1 MADVKMCGLT
11 RPEDVRKAVEL
22 GAGFVGVIFAGGPR
36 ELRPSAARVLLDG
49 VPERVARVGVFG
61 AASPDVIGR
70 EAREA
75 GVGIVQLH
83 ADPTVEVVRAVRA
96 CFPGPI
102 WAVVRVAG
110 DTLPREAESLFSEAD
125 AVVLDARSDSGL
137 GGTGLALPWKSLA
150 ARIRAIRAIRGRSRL
165 VLAGGLTPA
174 NVARAIDALSP
185 DIVDVSSG
193 VETAPG
199 VKDHSLMSAF
209 VQAARSSPR
218 AA

>member
-11 RPEDVRKAVEL
+11 RAEDVRKAVEL

-36 ELRPSAARVLLDG
+36 ALRPSAARALLDG
-49 VPERVARVGVFG
+49 VSESVARVGVFG
-61 AASPDVIGR
+61 AAPPEVIAR
-70 EAREA
+70 EARDA

-83 ADPTVEVVRAVRA
+83 ADPTAEVVRALRV
-96 CFPGPI
+96 CFSGPI
-102 WAVVRVAG
+102 WAAVRVAG
-110 DTLPREAESLFSEAD
+110 DALPVGAESLFAESD

-150 ARIRAIRAIRGRSRL
+150 TRIRAIRGQGRL
-165 VLAGGLTPA
+165 VLAGGLTPE

-193 VETAPG
+193 VETTPG

-209 VQAARSSPR
+209 MQAARSTSR